1 LNKKRVSFT
10 AEAEKSFHE
19 KEEKMNRIC
28 KTALLVT
35 FLIIPVLTLAIAER
49 QDSFTPYVDGEGAI
63 TLPPD
68 FRATWVHLGTWIVT
82 SQAATGPEQN
92 KISHTNGIH
101 EVFIQ
106 PESLKAYQKTGSWPD
121 GAVLI
126 LKVRPVQWDDMP
138 TGHVMY
144 AGDTIEISVMV
155 KDSTNR
161 FKRHANWGEG
171 WGWGLFKANDLK
183 KNASQDHK
191 IDCLGCHEVA
201 KDTEWVFIQGYPTLR

>member
-1 LNKKRVSFT
+1 
-10 AEAEKSFHE
+10 
-19 KEEKMNRIC
+19 MNRIR

-35 FLIIPVLTLAIAER
+35 FFIILVLTFAIAEK
-49 QDSFTPYVDGEGAI
+49 QESFNPYVDSAGTI

-68 FRATWVHLGTWIVT
+68 FRSTWAYLGTWVVT
-82 SQAATGPEQN
+82 SQIAAGPEQN
-92 KISHTNGIH
+92 KMSHANGIH
-101 EVFIQ
+101 EVFTQ

-126 LKVRPVQWDDMP
+126 LEVRPVQWDDLP

-144 AGDTIEISVMV
+144 AGDEIEISVMA

-161 FKRHANWGEG
+161 FNGHANWGGG
-171 WGWGLFKANDLK
+171 WGWGLFKAADHQT
-183 KNASQDHK
+183 NASQDHK

-201 KDTEWVFIQGYPTLR
+201 KDTDWVFIQGYPALR